1 MQIGHLNPS
10 PLVPGS
16 TGKPDIAASQ
26 SLATSASASR
36 QTDFSFSQSSD
47 VLTGDSTLS
56 PVTASAVAAPAE
68 NGREA
73 EDGAQED
80 QSEKSGEAVQ
90 AVGDDDSKLTDEELT
105 EEELA
110 MIEQLSARD
119 QEVRAHERAHQ
130 AVAGSYAGSAS
141 YTYQSGPDG
150 KRYAIGGEVP
160 IDASPIPGDPQATIA
175 KMQVVKA
182 AAMAPAEPSSQDR
195 RVAASASQAIFEAQ
209 RMLTELRR
217 SESESDEGKK
227 DSVRVKA
234 NDGVNS
240 YAEVSRLDPDK
251 NATLVDA
258 VA

>member
-1 MQIGHLNPS
+1 MQIGHPNS
-10 PLVPGS
+10 SVMAPGA
-16 TGKPDIAASQ
+16 TGKPDTPASH
-26 SLATSASASR
+26 SLAVSSPASR
-36 QTDFSFSQSSD
+36 QTDFSFSQSAD

-56 PVTASAVAAPAE
+56 PVTASSVAAPAE
-68 NGREA
+68 NRRGADSEA
-73 EDGAQED
+73 DAAND
-80 QSEKSGEAVQ
+80 DKSG
-90 AVGDDDSKLTDEELT
+90 DEVTKGGNEQDRDAASELT

-130 AVAGSYAGSAS
+130 AVAGSFAGSAS

-160 IDASPIPGDPQATIA
+160 IDASPIPGNPQATIA

-209 RMLTELRR
+209 RLLSEQQR
-217 SESESDEGKK
+217 SESASGDERKNP
-227 DSVRVKA
+227 VRVKA
-234 NDGVNS
+234 NDGVSS
-240 YAEVSRLDPDK
+240 YAEVSQLDPDK
-251 NATLVDA
+251 SAALVDIA
-258 VA
+258 V

>member
-1 MQIGHLNPS
+1 MS
-10 PLVPGS
+10 VPGT
-16 TGKPDIAASQ
+16 TGKPDIPASN
-26 SLATSASASR
+26 SLATSATASR

-47 VLTGDSTLS
+47 ALTGDSSLS
-56 PVTASAVAAPAE
+56 PVTASAVAAPTE
-68 NGREA
+68 NRREA
-73 EDGAQED
+73 EDGQQED
-80 QSEKSGEAVQ
+80 QKKKTGDEVKAAGNDDAKST
-90 AVGDDDSKLTDEELT
+90 DDELT

-130 AVAGSYAGSAS
+130 AVAGSYAGSAA

-160 IDASPIPGDPQATIA
+160 IDASPIPGNPQATIA

-209 RMLTELRR
+209 RLLAEQQR
-217 SESESDEGKK
+217 SESASGEERKNP
-227 DSVRVKA
+227 VRVKA
-234 NDGVNS
+234 NDGVSS
-240 YAEVSRLDPDK
+240 YAEVSQLDPDK
-251 NATLVDA
+251 SAALVDIA
-258 VA
+258 V